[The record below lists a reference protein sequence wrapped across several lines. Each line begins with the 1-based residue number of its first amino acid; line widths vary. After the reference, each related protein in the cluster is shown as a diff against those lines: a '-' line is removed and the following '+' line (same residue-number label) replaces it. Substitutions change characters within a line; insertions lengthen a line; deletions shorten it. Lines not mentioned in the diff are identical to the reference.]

1 MKNRHVAL
9 VGFCVGFSVVCF
21 IWGVLWMVMCL
32 DYKDQVNKLQ
42 QENKEL
48 QNKIDKAIEYIEKCS
63 LGEDY
68 YGNPVMLAK
77 EDEGKDLLEML
88 KGDSGVDE

>member
-1 MKNRHVAL
+1 MNKDREIL
-9 VGFCVGFSVVCF
+9 
-21 IWGVLWMVMCL
+21 I
-32 DYKDQVNKLQ
+32 DYAEYEQLQ

-48 QNKIDKAIEYIEKCS
+48 HNKIDKAIEYIEKCS

-77 EDEGKDLLEML
+77 EDDKLRFPEMINACP
-88 KGDSGVDE
+88 DR

>member
-1 MKNRHVAL
+1 MKNRYVAL

-42 QENKEL
+42 QEL
-48 QNKIDKAIEYIEKCS
+48 
-63 LGEDY
+63 LDY
-68 YGNPVMLAK
+68 K
-77 EDEGKDLLEML
+77 WQLEQVNQMICM
-88 KGDSGVDE
+88 EE